1 MFPQIVTPLLGAGF
15 MQIKSLMVNCTYKK
29 DGCTWKGE
37 LRDLKNHVQNKCSY
51 REVPCPLGCNSAMKE
66 IDKYNHLKKECP
78 NRVYKCPHCGESDKY
93 CNFAERHVKDCL
105 MVPVQCPSPGCD
117 VEIASGMILFHLL
130 ADCEFRLV
138 ECQFKEVGCTV
149 RLLRQEMEEHE
160 RTEDKVHLKLT
171 MRSLSSLKKR
181 LRENSDGE
189 LSHAPIYP
197 TTFRVNTSFHT
208 ASVLFKASPTS
219 YQMKLKLM
227 KYSNDKIRVSLFMVS
242 GEHDN
247 HFQWPF
253 SGRIKIELLNQQCD
267 DYHYSK
273 VLDVIKAYPAVTGD
287 DDEVCIAR
295 TILDLP
301 CEDSSGGVLYKY
313 KAKSFYYFRLTV
325 RMGWLECSTIPED
338 EEFNIK
344 YEAASSTS
352 SKSDSS
358 LPDLYAADIAAILL
372 EDRDLEDGGL
382 EYDI

>member
-1 MFPQIVTPLLGAGF
+1 MLFPQIVTPLLGAGF

-66 IDKYNHLKKECP
+66 IDTYNHLKKECP

-105 MVPVQCPSPGCD
+105 MVPVRCPSPGCD

-171 MRSLSSLKKR
+171 MRSLASLKKR

-219 YQMKLKLM
+219 YQMKLKLI
-227 KYSNDKIRVSLFMVS
+227 KYLDDKIRVSVFMES
-242 GEHDN
+242 EIYEDHL
-247 HFQWPF
+247 QQPF
-253 SGRIKIELLNQQCD
+253 SRSIKIELLNQQCD

-273 VLDVIKAYPAVTGD
+273 VLDVIKAYPAVTDD

-313 KAKSFYYFRLTV
+313 KADSFYYFRLTV
-325 RMGWLECSTIPED
+325 RMGWLECSTTPED
-338 EEFNIK
+338 EEFNFNFK

-352 SKSDSS
+352 SKSDII
-358 LPDLYAADIAAILL
+358 LPALYTDIAVV
-372 EDRDLEDGGL
+372 
-382 EYDI
+382 